1 MPYYINILLKEEK
14 RMAVEH
20 IPTGEVHAGVKGGKT
35 GCGVD
40 TTKISDHWQ
49 NTSKAITCD
58 KNGCKN

>member
-1 MPYYINILLKEEK
+1 
-14 RMAVEH
+14 MAVEH
-20 IPTGEVHAGVKGGKT
+20 IPTGEVHAGVKGGRT